1 MVAKQT
7 FQEKFNLFSDFQ
19 AKSRRCR
26 IIPWA
31 WILWGILVGSV
42 LPEAT
47 LADNVRP
54 VYLEIEEQSS
64 GNIHVVWKVP
74 LGQDIPQSLKPTFPD
89 HFRIIPPQRRVKTN
103 DAIVET
109 WDMVVG
115 NNGLAGTQIR
125 LDGLKQTTTDALVR
139 IRLSDGSIHRVVLR
153 PTDTSTTVPDR
164 DKQNHAQANISGPF
178 IQLID
183 HRRYAI
189 LFTAAFLLSLISSA
203 RRRGIILCTVALVAG
218 ALSGHALGRLPLE
231 KNSFNQNIP
240 NEAAAAKIL
249 QGLMLNT
256 YRAFMLQDDED
267 IYDVLSRSV
276 SGEFL
281 SEVYLQN
288 RETMRMDNFEGAMAI
303 IQQLD
308 IKSIDSM
315 ELKKDGRIGMVANWD
330 VYGSV
335 HHQKHVHYRCNTY
348 TAEVII
354 EPTQNYWK
362 LVKIQLLDEQR
373 VL

>member
-7 FQEKFNLFSDFQ
+7 FPIKFNNVTHSLT
-19 AKSRRCR
+19 KSRWYRM
-26 IIPWA
+26 
-31 WILWGILVGSV
+31 ILWGWMIWGILFGAV
-42 LPEAT
+42 LPDVA
-47 LADNVRP
+47 LADNIRP

-64 GNIHVVWKVP
+64 GNLHVVWKVP
-74 LGQDIPQSLKPTFPD
+74 LGQDIPQSLRPTFPD

-109 WDMVVG
+109 WDMIIG
-115 NNGLAGTQIR
+115 NKGLAGAQIR

-153 PTDTSTTVPDR
+153 PTDTSITVPDR
-164 DKQNHAQANISGPF
+164 NKPTYAQENLAGSF
-178 IQLID
+178 TELI
-183 HRRYAI
+183 HKWRYVI
-189 LFTAAFLLSLISSA
+189 LFSAAFLLSLFPNA

-218 ALSGHALGRLPLE
+218 TLCGHAFSRLPLE
-231 KNSFNQNIP
+231 KNGFHQNIP

-276 SGEFL
+276 SGDFL
-281 SEVYLQN
+281 SDVYLQN
-288 RETMRMDNFEGAMAI
+288 RESMRMDNFEGAMAI

-308 IKSIDSM
+308 IKSIESM
-315 ELKKDGRIGMVANWD
+315 KRKKDGRIGMVANWD

-348 TAEVII
+348 KAEVVI
-354 EPTQNYWK
+354 EPIDNYWK

>member
-7 FQEKFNLFSDFQ
+7 FQIKFNKFSHSLTI
-19 AKSRRCR
+19 SRHYRM
-26 IIPWA
+26 
-31 WILWGILVGSV
+31 ILWGWMIWGILFGAV
-42 LPEAT
+42 LPDAT
-47 LADNVRP
+47 LADNIRP

-64 GNIHVVWKVP
+64 GNLHVVWKVP
-74 LGQDIPQSLKPTFPD
+74 LGQDIPQSLRPTFPD

-115 NNGLAGTQIR
+115 NDGLAGAQIR

-164 DKQNHAQANISGPF
+164 NKQTYAQENIASPF
-178 IQLID
+178 TQLI
-183 HRRYAI
+183 HEWRYVI
-189 LFTAAFLLSLISSA
+189 LFSAAFLLSLFPNA

-218 ALSGHALGRLPLE
+218 TLCGHAYSRLPLE
-231 KNSFNQNIP
+231 KNSFHQNIP

-276 SGEFL
+276 SGDFL

-288 RETMRMDNFEGAMAI
+288 RETLRMDNFEGAMVI

-308 IKSIDSM
+308 IKSIESM
-315 ELKKDGRIGMVANWD
+315 KRKKDGRIGMVANWD

-348 TAEVII
+348 KAEVVI
-354 EPTQNYWK
+354 EPIDNYWK

>member
-7 FQEKFNLFSDFQ
+7 FQVILNQFSDLQ
-19 AKSRRCR
+19 AKFRHYR
-26 IIPWA
+26 IIPCA
-31 WILWGILVGSV
+31 WVICGILFGSV
-42 LPEAT
+42 LPDAT

-54 VYLEIEEQSS
+54 VYLEVEEQPS
-64 GNIHVVWKVP
+64 GNIRVVWKVP

-115 NNGLAGTQIR
+115 NSGFAGAQIR

-164 DKQNHAQANISGPF
+164 NKPTYAKENLADPF
-178 IQLID
+178 THLINKW
-183 HRRYAI
+183 RYVI
-189 LFTAAFLLSLISSA
+189 LFSAAFLLSLFPNA

-218 ALSGHALGRLPLE
+218 TLCGHAFSRLPLE
-231 KNSFNQNIP
+231 KNSFHQSMP

-276 SGEFL
+276 SGDFL
-281 SEVYLQN
+281 SEVFLQN
-288 RETMRMDNFEGAMAI
+288 RENMRMDNFEDAMVI

-308 IKSIDSM
+308 IKSIESM
-315 ELKKDGRIGMVANWD
+315 KRTRDGRINMVANWD

-348 TAEVII
+348 KAEVVI
-354 EPTQNYWK
+354 EPIDNYWK

>member
-7 FQEKFNLFSDFQ
+7 FQTKFKRLSYFQ
-19 AKSRRCR
+19 VKSRRYR
-26 IIPWA
+26 IIPLA
-31 WILWGILVGSV
+31 WMIWGILFGSV
-42 LPEAT
+42 FPDTT
-47 LADNVRP
+47 LADNIRP
-54 VYLEIEEQSS
+54 LYLEIEEQSS
-64 GNIHVVWKVP
+64 GNLHVVWKVP

-109 WDMVVG
+109 WDMMVG
-115 NNGLAGTQIR
+115 NNGLAGAQIR

-164 DKQNHAQANISGPF
+164 TEPKYAHEKIADPF
-178 IQLID
+178 TQLFYKW
-183 HRRYAI
+183 RYVL
-189 LFTAAFLLSLISSA
+189 LFSAAFFLSLFPSS

-218 ALSGHALGRLPLE
+218 ALCGHAYSRLPLE
-231 KNSFNQNIP
+231 KNSFHQNIP

-276 SGEFL
+276 SGDFL

-288 RETMRMDNFEGAMAI
+288 RENMRMDNFEDAMVI

-308 IKSIDSM
+308 IKSIESM
-315 ELKKDGRIGMVANWD
+315 KRTKDGRIGMVANWD

-348 TAEVII
+348 KAEVVI
-354 EPTQNYWK
+354 EPVDNYWK